1 MFMRSRPDGNT
12 RLATIEVLPGPPF
25 VGTPLIPSL
34 SSGKGEDPALPHFR
48 RSPALAGAGAICWR
62 RVAGHRLRPV
72 ERSPVD
78 PPPPD
83 EAERG
88 ASLEP
93 SPPAFPVT
101 RVTLQVLGLVLLLA
115 AAFWILRR
123 LEGVLLLLVV
133 SVFFAYL
140 IAPLVAFLRRPVVVR
155 GRPRVLPLPAAIGA
169 VYVLI
174 FGALAIALWLLLP
187 VVTSEF
193 EQLAAEAPAQ
203 LARAQARLQSWQ
215 SYERT
220 HLPKGMH
227 DALNGA
233 IERSTR
239 SAAES
244 IQGAVLPF
252 LGATLGYL
260 PWLVL
265 VPILSLFLLKDAELF
280 RRGALR
286 VIPRGRLRWRGDDF
300 FRDVNSTLTAYVRAQ
315 LIASLLIGV
324 ACTVGFALIGVPYAV
339 VLGIAAGVLEFIP
352 LAGPLTI
359 GALAVLFSSFHSA
372 GRAVA
377 TLAFLAILRIV
388 EDYVVYP
395 RIIGR
400 GIHLHPLAIIL
411 AILCGAELGGLAGI
425 FLSIPVVAIV
435 SVAFRHWREHRAVDA
450 ALAPG

>member
-1 MFMRSRPDGNT
+1 M
-12 RLATIEVLPGPPF
+12 
-25 VGTPLIPSL
+25 
-34 SSGKGEDPALPHFR
+34 
-48 RSPALAGAGAICWR
+48 
-62 RVAGHRLRPV
+62 
-72 ERSPVD
+72 
-78 PPPPD
+78 
-83 EAERG
+83 
-88 ASLEP
+88 
-93 SPPAFPVT
+93 T
-101 RVTLQVLGLVLLLA
+101 RVTLQVLALVLLLA
-115 AAFWILRR
+115 AVLWILRR

-140 IAPLVAFLRRPVVVR
+140 IAPLVVFLRRPVLVR
-155 GRPRVLPLPAAIGA
+155 GRPRVLPLGAAIGA
-169 VYVLI
+169 VYLVI
-174 FGALAIALWLLLP
+174 FGALAVAAWLLLP
-187 VVTSEF
+187 VVTTEF
-193 EQLAAEAPAQ
+193 EQLVSEAPAH

-220 HLPKGMH
+220 HLPMGMR

-233 IERSTR
+233 IDRAIR
-239 SAAES
+239 GAAES

-252 LGATLGYL
+252 LGAALGYL

-265 VPILSLFLLKDAELF
+265 VPILALFLLKDAEIF
-280 RRGALR
+280 RRAALR

-300 FRDVNSTLTAYVRAQ
+300 FRDVNATLTAYVRAQ
-315 LIASLLIGV
+315 LIASLLIGF
-324 ACTVGFALIGVPYAV
+324 ACTVGFAIIGVPYAV

-359 GALAVLFSSFHSA
+359 GALAVLFASFHSA
-372 GRAVA
+372 GQAVA

-388 EDYVVYP
+388 EDYVIYP

-425 FLSIPVVAIV
+425 FLSIPVVAVV

-450 ALAPG
+450 ALASD